1 MRTRSFTSLA
11 FAALVL
17 LACGDETPT
26 SPDDAALKRAGVAA
40 GKADSAASDSLAVK
54 LSPSLAGQR
63 GAAKE
68 SSVCG
73 ARKRELAAVRTN
85 LAKGA
90 TPQLRTAEIN
100 LFAIVSDVC
109 N

>member
-1 MRTRSFTSLA
+1 MTLA
-11 FAALVL
+11 LAALIL

-26 SPDDAALKRAGVAA
+26 SPDDAALKKGAVTT
-40 GKADSAASDSLAVK
+40 GKTDSASGDSLQLK
-54 LSPSLAGQR
+54 R
-63 GAAKE
+63 GALLLTGQPGMTKE

-73 ARKRELAAVRTN
+73 ARKRELAAVRGKLT
-85 LAKGA
+85 KGA
-90 TPQLRTAEIN
+90 TPQLRNDEVS